1 MKGGLELSER
11 FRELLEREVVF
22 CDGAMGT
29 MLQATGLLGRSAPEE
44 LNLRAPE
51 AILRVH
57 AGYVEAGSDIIEANS
72 FGGSRLKLAKSGMA
86 DQVRE
91 VNVAA
96 AQIAREAAGERV
108 LVAGSM
114 GPLGELLQPL
124 GRLTPEAA
132 ADAFREQALALAEGG
147 VDLFVIETMYDLA
160 EIQIALEAARETGLP
175 AICTMTFD
183 TKTHTMMGVSP
194 AQAVDSLYEWGADV
208 IGANCGNGPAETEVA
223 VRGMREACPEAVL
236 IAQPNAGRPRRVGG
250 QVVFDAT
257 PEEMAA
263 YARKY
268 VELGVKI
275 VGGCCGSTPEHIQA
289 IVQALR
295 P

>member
-1 MKGGLELSER
+1 MSER
-11 FRELLEREVVF
+11 FRELLQRDVVF

-29 MLQATGLLGRSAPEE
+29 MLQATGLLGRGAPEE

-51 AILRVH
+51 AVLRVH
-57 AGYVEAGSDIIEANS
+57 AGYVEAGSDIIETNS
-72 FGGSRLKLAKSGMA
+72 FGGSRLKLAKKGLA
-86 DQVRE
+86 DKVRE

-108 LVAGSM
+108 LVAGSV

-124 GRLTPEAA
+124 GRLTPEEAA
-132 ADAFREQALALAEGG
+132 EAFREQVQALAEGG

-160 EIQIALEAARETGLP
+160 EIRIALEAARETGLP

-183 TKTHTMMGVSP
+183 TNYHTMMGVSP
-194 AQAVDSLYEWGADV
+194 AQAVTSLYEWGADV

-223 VRGMREACPEAVL
+223 VRQMREACPEAVL
-236 IAQPNAGRPRRVGG
+236 IAQPNAGRPRRVGD

-275 VGGCCGSTPEHIQA
+275 VGACCGSTPAHIRA

>member
-1 MKGGLELSER
+1 MSER

-194 AQAVDSLYEWGADV
+194 AQAVTSLYEWGADV

-223 VRGMREACPEAVL
+223 VRQMREACPEAVL
-236 IAQPNAGRPRRVGG
+236 IAQPNAGRPRRAGD

-257 PEEMAA
+257 SEEMAA
-263 YARKY
+263 FARKY
-268 VELGVKI
+268 VALGVKI
-275 VGGCCGSTPEHIQA
+275 VGGCCGSTPEHIRT

>member
-1 MKGGLELSER
+1 
-11 FRELLEREVVF
+11 
-22 CDGAMGT
+22 MGT
-29 MLQATGLLGRSAPEE
+29 MLQATDLLGRSAPEE

-51 AILRVH
+51 AVLQVH
-57 AGYVEAGSDIIEANS
+57 AGYVEAGSDIIETNS
-72 FGGSRLKLAKSGMA
+72 FGGSRLKLAKKGMA

-108 LVAGSM
+108 LVAGSV

-124 GRLTPEAA
+124 GRLTPEEA
-132 ADAFREQALALAEGG
+132 ADAFREQTQALAEGG
-147 VDLFVIETMYDLA
+147 VDLFIIETMYDLA
-160 EIQIALEAARETGLP
+160 EIRIALEAARETGLP

-183 TKTHTMMGVSP
+183 TNHHTMMGVSP
-194 AQAVDSLYEWGADV
+194 AQAVTSLYEWEADV

-223 VRGMREACPEAVL
+223 VQQMREACPEAVL
-236 IAQPNAGRPRRVGG
+236 IAQPNAGRPRRVGD
-250 QVVFDAT
+250 QVIFDAT

-263 YARKY
+263 YARQY
-268 VELGVKI
+268 VALGVKI
-275 VGGCCGSTPEHIQA
+275 VGGCCGTTPEHIRA

>member
-1 MKGGLELSER
+1 MPER
-11 FRELLEREVVF
+11 FKELLQRDVIF

-29 MLQATGLLGRSAPEE
+29 MLQATGLLGRGCPEE
-44 LNLRAPE
+44 LNLTAPE
-51 AILRVH
+51 AVLRVH
-57 AGYVEAGSDIIEANS
+57 AGYVEAGSDIILTNS
-72 FGGSRLKLAKSGMA
+72 FGGSRVKLAKRGLA
-86 DQVRE
+86 DKVRE

-96 AQIAREAAGERV
+96 ARIAREAAGDRV
-108 LVAGSM
+108 LVAGSV

-124 GRLTPEAA
+124 GRITPEEA
-132 ADAFREQALALAEGG
+132 ADAFREHTLTLAEGG
-147 VDLFVIETMYDLA
+147 VDLFIIETMYDLA
-160 EIQIALEAARETGLP
+160 EIRIALEAAKETGLP
-175 AICTMTFD
+175 VVCTMTFD
-183 TKTHTMMGVSP
+183 THYHTMMGVSP
-194 AQAVDSLYEWGADV
+194 AQAVTSLYEWGADV

-223 VRGMREACPEAVL
+223 MRQMREACPEAVL
-236 IAQPNAGRPRRVGG
+236 IAQPNAGRPRRVGD
-250 QVVFDAT
+250 QVVYDAT

-275 VGGCCGSTPEHIQA
+275 VGACCGSTPEHIRA